1 MTYRLDGEKGKTNMI
16 ISNENVKN
24 AAMKAAEKEIARWHG
39 VCMDLIE
46 QIDEMEAVND
56 ELAKRIGALETEN
69 RILRSYLIED

>member
-1 MTYRLDGEKGKTNMI
+1 MI

-46 QIDEMEAVND
+46 QIDEMDDVN
-56 ELAKRIGALETEN
+56 EKLAKRIGELETEN

>member
-24 AAMKAAEKEIARWHG
+24 AAMKAAEKEIARWHV

-56 ELAKRIGALETEN
+56 EQAKRIGALETEN